1 MKEPLI
7 LHLDTGGVF
16 GQFGISRGN
25 ELIAQIRDTEP
36 QKQSAHISGFVNR
49 LLSETGLE
57 VDSLNAIA
65 VVAGPGSF
73 TGLRIGTSFAKG
85 MAFSLGIPLVSCSL
99 LQALNLKNMR
109 ENPHADSWVS
119 LVPAGAD
126 RVFARADGL
135 IKYIDNEYFIKD
147 VMDWQNNFKKTM
159 FSCSMSDL
167 SNKYSASFIPEITDV
182 VSLCVNK
189 YYSNIFEELAFFE
202 PIYIS
207 PFRSG
212 AKNK

>member
-147 VMDWQNNFKKTM
+147 IMAWQNQFQKTV
-159 FSCSMSDL
+159 FSCNMSDL
-167 SNKYSASFIPEITDV
+167 NNKYANSFIPEMSDV

-202 PIYIS
+202 PTYIS

-212 AKNK
+212 SKNK

>member
-16 GQFGISRGN
+16 GQLGLSRGKD
-25 ELIAQIRDTEP
+25 LITCIRDTELH
-36 QKQSAHISGFVNR
+36 KQSSHISGLVER
-49 LLSETGLE
+49 LLSETGTKIG
-57 VDSLNAIA
+57 SLDAVG

-73 TGLRIGTSFAKG
+73 TGLRIGVSFAKG
-85 MAFSLGIPLVSCSL
+85 IAFSLGIPIISCSL
-99 LQALNLKNMR
+99 LEALNLRNMR
-109 ENPHADSWVS
+109 ENPYAESWVS
-119 LVPAGAD
+119 MVPAGGD
-126 RVFARADGL
+126 RAFARADGV
-135 IKYIDNEYFIKD
+135 IKYADNEYFIKD
-147 VMDWQNNFKKTM
+147 IMAWQNQFQKTV

-167 SNKYSASFIPEITDV
+167 NNKYANSFIPEMSDV

-202 PIYIS
+202 PTYIS

-212 AKNK
+212 SKNK